1 MASKVAEICKKTAAK
16 NVNKQL
22 KYVNKRLS
30 KCKQTAVKKNV
41 NKELFWRTSKIRL
54 LGAI

>member
-30 KCKQTAVKKNV
+30 KCKQTAVKM
-41 NKELFWRTSKIRL
+41 
-54 LGAI
+54 

>member
-30 KCKQTAVKKNV
+30 KCKQTAEICKQITVKNV
-41 NKELFWRTSKIRL
+41 NKQLFWRVS
-54 LGAI
+54 

>member
-30 KCKQTAVKKNV
+30 KCKQTAVKNV
-41 NKELFWRTSKIRL
+41 KKTAVFQGK
-54 LGAI
+54 